1 MGELYWLWFG
11 YCAGLSDTNRLG
23 EKQSNRRVMA
33 SHKSKILPTRSRQNN
48 QTIHRTGTAA
58 SSPARVGRANS
69 LHEALGYL
77 PTLAFTRSRI
87 AGHVSELVVLVLF
100 GGGRRGR
107 LWSQYDGC
115 CIN

>member
-1 MGELYWLWFG
+1 
-11 YCAGLSDTNRLG
+11 
-23 EKQSNRRVMA
+23 MA
-33 SHKSKILPTRSRQNN
+33 LHKSKNPAHQKPAKYSNNPSYWDRRRPRLP
-48 QTIHRTGTAA
+48 A
-58 SSPARVGRANS
+58 SSRANS
-69 LHEALGYL
+69 LHEALRYL

-107 LWSQYDGC
+107 LRSQYDGC